1 MLEEE
6 KVKVESEKGSGL
18 KSEISVFESSAS
30 ALRSQPSGFSSPP
43 LTPHFHSSLLLVG
56 LDSMIGS
63 ALAREAQSLGIPFSG
78 TSRRAG
84 AQWPLDLAAPPESWT
99 LPENISTAILCAA
112 ETNIGA
118 CEANPAAT
126 RDINTRAVIALADRL
141 AAQGNSITFLST
153 SRVFPPWM
161 ENPAESTIP
170 APNTEYGRQK
180 LEVENHLRI
189 KYPTAKIIRP
199 AKIISPHLTLF
210 KNWLHLLTANQPIHT
225 FQDLFFSPIALNF
238 VTRTILD
245 IALGTASGVFHISA
259 SDAISYHQAGL
270 HFASRRGLDC
280 NLVEMSNAPHP
291 NTPGSAILSCTRT
304 IEFTGFRPLS
314 ASENLDAALL
324 QEIP

>member
-1 MLEEE
+1 MLDEE

-43 LTPHFHSSLLLVG
+43 FTPHFHSSLLLVG

-153 SRVFPPWM
+153 SRVFPPWI
-161 ENPAESTIP
+161 ENPPESTIP

-180 LEVENHLRI
+180 LAVEEYLLRNH
-189 KYPTAKIIRP
+189 PTAKIIRLS
-199 AKIISPHLTLF
+199 KVISPSLPLMELWSRSLDRRESL
-210 KNWLHLLTANQPIHT
+210 NA
-225 FQDLFFSPIALNF
+225 FQDFFLSPIALNSAAQA
-238 VTRTILD
+238 ILQ
-245 IALGTASGVFHISA
+245 IALGLTPGIFHLSA
-259 SDAISYHQAGL
+259 SDAISYFEMAQFMAQRQDCDSSVVHP
-270 HFASRRGLDC
+270 AS
-280 NLVEMSNAPHP
+280 APQP
-291 NTPGSAILSCTRT
+291 NTPASTILACPRT
-304 IEFTGFRPLS
+304 MKSTPFRPIT
-314 ASENLDAALL
+314 AMENLNAAFSTT
-324 QEIP
+324 P